1 MKSYNHLVSWAL
13 EQPWAVTPRMLQV
26 IQGILAERLSGNL
39 PSADVIAGRIAE
51 ERDLRAATARQG
63 GGRVGAIAV
72 LPIYGVLMQRADM
85 MMEMSGG
92 TSTESLSK
100 AFRALMADPSVG
112 TIVLDIDSPG
122 GGVYGVQELAEEILK
137 ARGQKRV
144 VAVANSMAASAAY
157 WLAAPA
163 EEIVVTPGGE
173 VGSIGCYMI
182 HEDWSGAY
190 EQAGVAPTIIQ
201 FGANKT
207 LGTDVAPLSDE
218 AREYLQTRVDRY
230 GEAFVTGVAKARG
243 VSRATV
249 MKDFGQGKIFGA
261 KDAVAL
267 KMADR
272 VGTLEETLVRLAGR
286 AGSRSLP
293 GAYASEPLEYD
304 ANLGAW
310 TASDITVTV
319 MTGVGAEPEPEPEPE
334 QAEPE
339 PAPEPVSQADPRVRH
354 RHSRTRVLTP

>member
-1 MKSYNHLVSWAL
+1 MKSYNHLIRLAL

-51 ERDLRAATARQG
+51 ERDLHAATARQG

-122 GGVYGVQELAEEILK
+122 GGVYGVQELAEEIMK

-157 WLAAPA
+157 WLAVVA

-201 FGANKT
+201 FGENKT
-207 LGTDVAPLSDE
+207 MGTDVAPLSEE
-218 AREYLQTRVDRY
+218 AREYFQARVDRY
-230 GEAFVTGVAKARG
+230 GEAFVAGVAKARG

-249 MKDFGQGKIFGA
+249 MKDFGQGKMFGA

-272 VGTLEETLVRLAGR
+272 IGTLEETLVRLAGR
-286 AGSRSLP
+286 AGSRSP
-293 GAYASEPLEYD
+293 AGAYAAGSMEHDEER
-304 ANLGAW
+304 GAW
-310 TASDITVTV
+310 TASDATVTV
-319 MTGVGAEPEPEPEPE
+319 MTGVGAEPEPEPEE
-334 QAEPE
+334 AEPE
-339 PAPEPVSQADPRVRH
+339 PVSEPVSEADPRVRH
-354 RHSRTRVLTP
+354 RHSRTRIPA